1 MTKYNPRLPK
11 INVIIKKHI
20 SILHS
25 DDALKTFFPADFFS
39 TIYKRNKNLK
49 ELIAPSVY
57 PGKLNTRR
65 RVLQVVILVIFARI
79 RWFLL
84 IPLFVQS
91 LLSLIL

>member
-11 INVIIKKHI
+11 INGIIKKHI

-25 DDALKTFFPADFFS
+25 DDALKTFFPTDFFS

-57 PGKLNTRR
+57 PRKLNTRR

>member
-11 INVIIKKHI
+11 INGIIKKHI

-25 DDALKTFFPADFFS
+25 DDALKTFFPTDFFS

-57 PGKLNTRR
+57 PRKLNTRR
-65 RVLQVVILVIFARI
+65 RVLQVVILVIFTRI

-91 LLSLIL
+91 LLSLI